1 MQELS
6 KKITHLTQ
14 NHPLNLYEL
23 DRSFNQ
29 ANVLNNRS
37 IVDQKK
43 FEDSDRTS
51 TQASSLL
58 EYLSSEDDK
67 PLETVPNKKKK
78 KRRKRNRVHKLKTF
92 KHKTE
97 PCKNFMS
104 LGYCVYGKE
113 CFFAHD
119 LDELSCSQ
127 KNNNETREDNSLQHL
142 ENEKEWQPPVSLFKD
157 SIDLQD
163 LLEQRN
169 SEFKDNSV
177 EQKDSI
183 KNAVKTQ
190 QKERKRL
197 PVFRKLYQVNNND

>member
-113 CFFAHD
+113 CFFAHNS
-119 LDELSCSQ
+119 DELSCSQ
-127 KNNNETREDNSLQHL
+127 KNNNETREDNSLEHL

-157 SIDLQD
+157 SVDLQD